1 MSWKQLCFCFVFVF
15 VYSHNVCDTAD
26 PELSDQPPFC
36 NRKINAAKD
45 FRKVLIFMHDSV
57 PCANGFWSR
66 KFGLEIDEHTIMVN
80 IIISNER
87 KKALLCAASL
97 PLVLIALPALGRS
110 WPGLKN
116 PTMTR
121 MGFEPKAFR
130 PVIRCGNHYATRG
143 LFFFFFFS
151 LFFFL
156 LLLFTVVAVVVLLL
170 VFVVV
175 FQTYCQSTRIQRS
188 LCLQNGCFLLKIQVL
203 WLWTWTKEISQAH
216 AILWGCAFNNLN
228 FQIFFWFLL
237 FF

>member
-1 MSWKQLCFCFVFVF
+1 MKAAVFFVLFFVF

-110 WPGLKN
+110 RPGLKN

-143 LFFFFFFS
+143 LFFLFSFFLFFFS
-151 LFFFL
+151 SSS
-156 LLLFTVVAVVVLLL
+156 FTVVCCCC
-170 VFVVV
+170 FVVGFCCCFPNILSNNAHSKIV
-175 FQTYCQSTRIQRS
+175 VSTKWLFS
-188 LCLQNGCFLLKIQVL
+188 LENSGFVTL
-203 WLWTWTKEISQAH
+203 
-216 AILWGCAFNNLN
+216 NLN
-228 FQIFFWFLL
+228 
-237 FF
+237 